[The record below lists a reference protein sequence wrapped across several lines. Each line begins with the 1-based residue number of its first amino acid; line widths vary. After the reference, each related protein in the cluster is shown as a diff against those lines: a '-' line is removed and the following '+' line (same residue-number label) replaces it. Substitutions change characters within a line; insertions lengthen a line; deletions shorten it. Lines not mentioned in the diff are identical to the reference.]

1 MIRNERKVKLEGQSL
16 LVCEY
21 SRLSSLFA
29 ARDVSQES
37 LPCETSLKKRL
48 RSDERRLAVFA
59 QAKCLHISSELAA
72 LSNKNLPSKNRITLK
87 GFAVGADYKCTEASS
102 SEKVRLF
109 LLLTLTK
116 SSTVWNVF
124 LSFF

>member
-1 MIRNERKVKLEGQSL
+1 MIRNERKVKLKGQSL

-29 ARDVSQES
+29 SRDVSQEN

-59 QAKCLHISSELAA
+59 QAKSLHIENELACPF
-72 LSNKNLPSKNRITLK
+72 K
-87 GFAVGADYKCTEASS
+87 
-102 SEKVRLF
+102 
-109 LLLTLTK
+109 
-116 SSTVWNVF
+116 
-124 LSFF
+124 